1 MTSGT
6 FTVGETINGTM
17 PGSVTTQQIGSS
29 SLPEIVFRAAA
40 ANHKYGSITEP
51 SDIYDSNPYTRA
63 NSLPTAYTGASTIV
77 NVDTDSLPSLKKF
90 SQFFGYIP
98 IRNGVEGGRTSGA
111 RSDCNLLLELITD
124 RVGTLDWFLPC
135 S

>member
-40 ANHKYGSITEP
+40 ANHKYGV
-51 SDIYDSNPYTRA
+51 
-63 NSLPTAYTGASTIV
+63 SL
-77 NVDTDSLPSLKKF
+77 
-90 SQFFGYIP
+90 
-98 IRNGVEGGRTSGA
+98 
-111 RSDCNLLLELITD
+111 NLLTFMIAIHTPEQIVCQLHILEHL
-124 RVGTLDWFLPC
+124 LL
-135 S
+135 